1 MSGRYLL
8 AGIFCLGIFA
18 GNLLAA
24 ETQSQDTFTL
34 GEIVVTGEK
43 ADVSDIGISDTITAE
58 QIEATN
64 SKTVADVL
72 QFAPG
77 ITMTRGVKNEPEIS
91 VHGFSQEKSL
101 FLIDGIP
108 YYET

>member
-43 ADVSDIGISDTITAE
+43 ADVSDIGISDT
-58 QIEATN
+58 
-64 SKTVADVL
+64 L
-72 QFAPG
+72 
-77 ITMTRGVKNEPEIS
+77 
-91 VHGFSQEKSL
+91 
-101 FLIDGIP
+101 
-108 YYET
+108 